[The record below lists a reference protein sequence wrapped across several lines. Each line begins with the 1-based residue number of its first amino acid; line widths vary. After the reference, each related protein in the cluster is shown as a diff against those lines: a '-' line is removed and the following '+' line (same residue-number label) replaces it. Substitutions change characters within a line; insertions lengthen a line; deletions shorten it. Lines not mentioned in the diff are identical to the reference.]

1 MREVTKISTP
11 SLFPQRHL
19 GCQAIVTTLSFIFSV
34 VMSHLRSVK
43 ELIARQPI
51 GISDESPT
59 AACDLMNEKYGG
71 RCLLEWNLSRSK

>member
-1 MREVTKISTP
+1 LAGLLGMRGVTTKPTP

-19 GCQAIVTTLSFIFSV
+19 GCQGIVITLSFVFAV

-51 GISDESPT
+51 GISGESPA

-71 RCLLEWNLSRSK
+71 MCLLE